1 MKICKIVLNDMDIN
15 EIIKNRRAVSPK
27 FLAKHEIPDEIIWQL
42 LENANWAPSH
52 KKTEP
57 WRFKVYKGNAKQK
70 LVNEAFEILTEK
82 LKTDSTLS
90 ALKIEQ
96 FKANLEKVPVVIA
109 VILQRNEEMLPEWEE
124 IAAVSMSVQNMWLT
138 ATSLGLGAFWAT
150 PQFMN
155 LLEPVLNIKE
165 KQWILGF
172 FYVGQIA
179 MELPS
184 PGKGAISE
192 KTEWF
197 S

>member
-1 MKICKIVLNDMDIN
+1 MDIN

-27 FLAKHEIPDEIIWQL
+27 FLERTEISDEIIWQM

-165 KQWILGF
+165 EQRFLGF

-179 MELPS
+179 MQLPS